1 MRGTFRALSHRNYRL
16 WIAGL
21 FISGI
26 GTWMQMTAQ
35 DWTVLT
41 VLTDRDAGALSVVI
55 ALQTAPQLLLLPIAG
70 YASDRIPRR
79 RLLIFTQIA
88 MGTLALML
96 GILLLGGAAQY
107 WQVCVLAG
115 LTGAVQAFDSPA
127 RNTFGNELVEQE
139 SLPNAIALGGAT
151 FNLARLVG
159 PAVAGLAIGAVGP
172 GWIFIANSVT
182 FLAMLAG
189 LALMRRDEFHPVVR
203 DDGSTGRWL
212 GGLRYVRDNRQVFAL
227 ILLVFVV
234 VGVVGSSINLLVITA
249 ATTEFDSGALGFG
262 VLTSCIAGGSIL
274 GALFAAGRPRPR
286 LRVLLGAVGV
296 LGISLALAAA
306 MPTYLFFAITMPV
319 VGFALMT
326 AMATVNAAVQ
336 TMTHPGMRGRV
347 MGVYMAAWMGGAP
360 LGALALGAIIDAT
373 GPRVALVVAGA
384 LTVVCAGAVALRL
397 RRSLPVR
404 VTTAAE
410 GLPGKGRVLP

>member
-1 MRGTFRALSHRNYRL
+1 M
-16 WIAGL
+16 
-21 FISGI
+21 
-26 GTWMQMTAQ
+26 
-35 DWTVLT
+35 
-41 VLTDRDAGALSVVI
+41 GAL
-55 ALQTAPQLLLLPIAG
+55 ALV
-70 YASDRIPRR
+70 
-79 RLLIFTQIA
+79 
-88 MGTLALML
+88 L
-96 GILLLGGAAQY
+96 GVLLLGGAAQY

-127 RNTFGNELVEQE
+127 RNTFGNELVEPE

-159 PAVAGLAIGAVGP
+159 PAVAGLAIGVVGP

-189 LALMRRDEFHPVVR
+189 LALMRRDELHPVAR

-212 GGLRYVRDNRQVFAL
+212 GGLRYVRDSREVFAL
-227 ILLVFVV
+227 IVLVFIV
-234 VGVVGSSINLLVITA
+234 VGFVGTSINLLVITA

-262 VLTSCIAGGSIL
+262 ILTSCIAGGSIL

-286 LRVLLGAVGV
+286 FRVLLGAVGAF
-296 LGISLALAAA
+296 GIGLAVAGA
-306 MPTYLFFAITMPV
+306 MPSYLLFALIMPI

-360 LGALALGAIIDAT
+360 LGALVLGGIIDAS
-373 GPRVALVVAGA
+373 GPRVALVVAGSLA
-384 LTVVCAGAVALRL
+384 LVCAGAVGLRL
-397 RRSLPVR
+397 RRSLPAPR
-404 VTTAAE
+404 QE
-410 GLPGKGRVLP
+410 PSPDGLPGEGRVVP